1 MCALRPRP
9 RKGGSRVLRQLDW
22 RRAKAWLASTC
33 RLTGVDLSV
42 LCRSWRSSAEKL
54 VKFCREVGELLQRSF
69 CEIPCYCISVA
80 CRKAKKGHVPFAI
93 GTRPYRDND
102 TSLSGE
108 RRVPFVKS
116 SCGFCQILLWI
127 LVNPPVRYYFSL
139 FTFRF
144 YLYVVSLRSERQRI
158 PSAEGAFISYSL
170 FITAKRDTHC
180 VSRFAMLNKTLFS
193 STILLLG
200 NIQTSFNIALA

>member
-1 MCALRPRP
+1 MN
-9 RKGGSRVLRQLDW
+9 
-22 RRAKAWLASTC
+22 
-33 RLTGVDLSV
+33 
-42 LCRSWRSSAEKL
+42 
-54 VKFCREVGELLQRSF
+54 FCREVSELLQRSF
-69 CEIPCYCISVA
+69 CGFPCYCISVA

-93 GTRPYRDND
+93 GTCPYRDND

-127 LVNPPVRYYFSL
+127 LVNPPVRYYF
-139 FTFRF
+139 FTFHLSFFTYMLCLCGARGKEF
-144 YLYVVSLRSERQRI
+144 PQRSV
-158 PSAEGAFISYSL
+158 PFISYSL

>member
-1 MCALRPRP
+1 M
-9 RKGGSRVLRQLDW
+9 
-22 RRAKAWLASTC
+22 
-33 RLTGVDLSV
+33 TGVDLSV

-54 VKFCREVGELLQRSF
+54 VNFCREVSELLQRSF
-69 CEIPCYCISVA
+69 CEISCYCISVA

-116 SCGFCQILLWI
+116 SCEILFFH
-127 LVNPPVRYYFSL
+127 FSP
-139 FTFRF
+139 FVFH
-144 YLYVVSLRSERQRI
+144 LYVVSLRSERQRI
-158 PSAEGAFISYSL
+158 PSAEGAFHIL
-170 FITAKRDTHC
+170 FIVYNSEARHTC

>member
-1 MCALRPRP
+1 MTFVEL
-9 RKGGSRVLRQLDW
+9 KLDW
-22 RRAKAWLASTC
+22 RRPVSSLQKLA
-33 RLTGVDLSV
+33 
-42 LCRSWRSSAEKL
+42 
-54 VKFCREVGELLQRSF
+54 KFCREVGEVLQRSF
-69 CEIPCYCISVA
+69 CEFPCYCISVA

-127 LVNPPVRYYFSL
+127 SSNPAVDFSKSSCEIL
-139 FTFRF
+139 FFTFHLSFFTYMLCLCGARGKEF
-144 YLYVVSLRSERQRI
+144 PQQRV
-158 PSAEGAFISYSL
+158 PFISYSL